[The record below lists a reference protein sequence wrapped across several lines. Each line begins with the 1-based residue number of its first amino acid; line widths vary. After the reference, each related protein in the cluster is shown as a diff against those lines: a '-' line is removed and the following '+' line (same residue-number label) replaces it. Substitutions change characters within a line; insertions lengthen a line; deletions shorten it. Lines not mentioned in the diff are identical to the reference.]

1 MFSIQNG
8 IFEDSIKNISSSGVF
23 IISKKNFE
31 VEQILTLALPVKN
44 KKIAKIES
52 QIVWTNDEGFG
63 IKFSSIDEK

>member
-8 IFEDSIKNISSSGVF
+8 IFEGSIKNISSSGVF
-23 IISKKNFE
+23 IISKKTFE

-44 KKIAKIES
+44 KKIAKIEG
-52 QIVWTNDEGFG
+52 QIVWTNDERFG

>member
-8 IFEDSIKNISSSGVF
+8 IFEGSIKNISSSGVF
-23 IISKKNFE
+23 IISKKTFE

-63 IKFSSIDEK
+63 IKLSSIDEK

>member
-1 MFSIQNG
+1 MFSIQNK
-8 IFEDSIKNISSSGVF
+8 IFEGSIKNISSSGVF
-23 IISKKNFE
+23 IISKKTFE

>member
-8 IFEDSIKNISSSGVF
+8 IFEGSIKNISSSGVF
-23 IISKKNFE
+23 IISKKIFE

>member
-8 IFEDSIKNISSSGVF
+8 IFEGSIKNISSSGVF
-23 IISKKNFE
+23 IISKKTFE

>member
-1 MFSIQNG
+1 MFSTQNW
-8 IFEDSIKNISSSGVF
+8 IFEGSIKSISSSGVF
-23 IISKKNFE
+23 IISKKTFE

-44 KKIAKIES
+44 KKIAKIEG